1 MLKRLPDGEETARL
15 RCVIMEGSRK
25 ACGWGSEAA
34 SAEAVAGVGMG
45 GM

>member
-1 MLKRLPDGEETARL
+1 MKKLPEGEETARL

-25 ACGWGSEAA
+25 AGGWGSEAT